1 MLELKANEELLT
13 QDNKKRLADYFK
25 TVQHRVLKNFKLLH
39 RGSLSKFSSRCFYEA
54 GVEKK
59 NILVVIQEK
68 KDKKKLIC
76 YSE

>member
-1 MLELKANEELLT
+1 M
-13 QDNKKRLADYFK
+13 
-25 TVQHRVLKNFKLLH
+25 LKNFKLLH